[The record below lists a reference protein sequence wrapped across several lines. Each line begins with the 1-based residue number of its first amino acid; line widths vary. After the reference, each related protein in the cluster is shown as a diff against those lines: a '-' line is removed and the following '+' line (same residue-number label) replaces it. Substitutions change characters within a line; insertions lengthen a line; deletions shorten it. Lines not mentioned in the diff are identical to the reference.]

1 MFSYDYRAD
10 NNEAFRKEYYQYA
23 YDEQTG
29 TYNQKVYNES
39 SPSNMR
45 REFYDKSQ
53 MLGQFTVNYDRTF
66 NDRPPCGWCCRLG
79 GTEAQR

>member
-23 YDEQTG
+23 NDKQTG

-39 SPSNMR
+39 SPSNIR
-45 REFYDKSQ
+45 R
-53 MLGQFTVNYDRTF
+53 
-66 NDRPPCGWCCRLG
+66 
-79 GTEAQR
+79 

>member
-10 NNEAFRKEYYQYA
+10 NNETFRKEYYQYA

-29 TYNQKVYNES
+29 NLQSKVYNES

-53 MLGQFTVNYDRTF
+53 MLGQFTVNYDR
-66 NDRPPCGWCCRLG
+66 NL
-79 GTEAQR
+79 